1 MLSIMRVA
9 GLSSSACWG
18 STFKDRPKV
27 VAVPEVLGTW
37 DRRYLLLQSFVFS
50 AGGSTAA
57 HQPAPQHPGREFGA
71 CMRLTADVYTARPPA
86 GRGLRVYSPCELR

>member
-37 DRRYLLLQSFVFS
+37 DRRYLLCRVLFLVLVAAQLPISRHPNTL
-50 AGGSTAA
+50 GGNSGRACGLPQTST
-57 HQPAPQHPGREFGA
+57 QPARPQVGDCGCTPH
-71 CMRLTADVYTARPPA
+71 V
-86 GRGLRVYSPCELR
+86 S